1 MTYWT
6 PEQFRQARLDLG
18 MTRTELADAL
28 DCGLRTVERC
38 EAEGCRKVMAYAMQH
53 LEWHQD
59 WVDPDDAPKLTQEWD
74 DGAMRVR
81 P

>member
-6 PEQFRQARLDLG
+6 PEQFATARKAMG

-38 EAEGCRKVMAYAMQH
+38 EAEGCRKVMALAMER
-53 LEWHQD
+53 LAD
-59 WVDPDDAPKLTQEWD
+59 IRDATQCPK
-74 DGAMRVR
+74 
-81 P
+81 